1 MVFTVLITDFKIVPF
16 VSLEKGAQSV
26 GGTLAI
32 EAVSLASKLLAF
44 RTRGFGIEA
53 GVLTADIPDS
63 ELATGCKQALV
74 S

>member
-1 MVFTVLITDFKIVPF
+1 MVFTVLIAYLKIVPF
-16 VSLEKGAQSV
+16 ISFENGVQSV
-26 GGTLAI
+26 GCTLAI
-32 EAVSLASKLLAF
+32 EAVSLVSKLLAF